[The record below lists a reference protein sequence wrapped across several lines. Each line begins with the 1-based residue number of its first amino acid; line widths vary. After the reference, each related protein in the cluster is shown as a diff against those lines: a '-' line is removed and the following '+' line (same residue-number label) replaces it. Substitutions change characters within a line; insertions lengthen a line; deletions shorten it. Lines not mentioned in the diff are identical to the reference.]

1 MQHDAE
7 TDPSLLLVRRAVEG
21 DATSMRKLVRELT
34 PIVRAGVCWVLTRG
48 RVHGR
53 REARQEIEDVT
64 QTVLLAL
71 FMDRGKILLQWDPSR
86 GLDLAGFVALL
97 ARRETV
103 SVLRSRR
110 RSPWTESPT
119 LLEELDRVAVA
130 RMGPESEAISR
141 DLLATLA
148 ETVRDRLTERG
159 GRIFDLIFLEGR
171 PVEEVCEMTGISADS
186 FYTWRSRLQRMVRE
200 ILAEIARTIPPPER
214 ATTPPPELQIPR
226 LRVPGDPTPP
236 RGSPAVRRAG
246 VGGVVLTRTRAVMA
260 RAEPASSSPPPPSE
274 R

>member
-1 MQHDAE
+1 LQHDAE
-7 TDPSLLLVRRAVEG
+7 TDPSLLLVRRAVDG
-21 DATSMRKLVRELT
+21 DATAMRKLVRELT

-48 RVHGR
+48 RAPGR

-71 FMDRGKILLQWDPSR
+71 FMDRGRVLLQWDPSR

-103 SVLRSRR
+103 AVLRSRR
-110 RSPWTESPT
+110 RSPWTEDPT
-119 LLEELDRVAVA
+119 LLEELDHFAVS

-148 ETVRDRLTERG
+148 DTVRHRLSERG
-159 GRIFDLIFLEGR
+159 ARIFDLMFLEGR

-186 FYTWRSRLQRMVRE
+186 FYTWRSRLQRLVRE

-214 ATTPPPELQIPR
+214 ASRPPPDLQIPR

-246 VGGVVLTRTRAVMA
+246 GGVVLARTRAVMA
-260 RAEPASSSPPPPSE
+260 RPERGSSAPPPPSE